1 MKKLFTAVHIVLVLV
16 TLLFC
21 TVKGKIKVEVIPY
34 RLIPSNDIHCPID
47 IEIIEP
53 VTFNGLAEFYSREIE
68 EIIVDRVIYETT
80 NPFAQNEV
88 FYIDHKSYYLLRV
101 PYTGVSWR

>member
-21 TVKGKIKVEVIPY
+21 TVKGQIKVEVIPY

-53 VTFNGLAEFYSREIE
+53 VT
-68 EIIVDRVIYETT
+68 
-80 NPFAQNEV
+80 
-88 FYIDHKSYYLLRV
+88 
-101 PYTGVSWR
+101 